1 MTLPQR
7 DLLLGHDLT
16 LKQLVT
22 LSRTAKS
29 RTAKGTKA
37 LTAVQQTKLQQNIS
51 RRMWQRSVDEY
62 GGY

>member
-16 LKQLVT
+16 LKHLVT
-22 LSRTAKS
+22 LS

-51 RRMWQRSVDEY
+51 RRMWQRSVGEY
-62 GGY
+62 GDY